1 MLSFKGQV
9 SLFHQIEIRF
19 FFFSHHLLKGQPFSN
34 DLFQHLLLKIN
45 WPLCVG
51 VFLNSVLCCIDL
63 FIYSHVNA
71 PVLTNTNFIVNLAI
85 ISRIFLTLYI
95 FFPKLNHLK
104 SLKANPIVSHI
115 SEIYL
120 LLFIGHILLLLC
132 MSSYFLIR
140 PKNTDANIV

>member
-1 MLSFKGQV
+1 M
-9 SLFHQIEIRF
+9 
-19 FFFSHHLLKGQPFSN
+19 
-34 DLFQHLLLKIN
+34 
-45 WPLCVG
+45 G

-63 FIYSHVNA
+63 FIYPHVNA
-71 PVLTNTNFIVNLAI
+71 TVLTNINFIVNLAI

-104 SLKANPIVSHI
+104 SLNANPIVSHI

-132 MSSYFLIR
+132 MYSYFLIR
-140 PKNTDANIV
+140 PKNTDAYIVQYLDSVL